1 MRSLRSISYSF
12 LQLIRSYGSVVT
24 LLEGEK
30 MESRDLRYFMLV
42 IRHLAGLIFN
52 KITILSTGFT
62 NSSINRQLQR

>member
-1 MRSLRSISYSF
+1 M
-12 LQLIRSYGSVVT
+12 T